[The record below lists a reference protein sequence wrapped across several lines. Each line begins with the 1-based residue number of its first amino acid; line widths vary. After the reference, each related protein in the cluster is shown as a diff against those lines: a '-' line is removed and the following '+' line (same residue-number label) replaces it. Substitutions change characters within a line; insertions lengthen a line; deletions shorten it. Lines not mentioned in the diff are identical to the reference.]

1 MPNIELGH
9 YRPVSSSLEEL
20 FESPPPATSG
30 IPGYISEDEFARL
43 VNRQPSTLRRWR
55 KQHFGPTAVRI
66 GPDFTTARLPRRIFS
81 TRRWPRPRPN
91 GHHRAAAGRARGGRC
106 RGLSDDEQPRRGAR
120 SAGLMILLAT
130 VASPV
135 MSRAETCATG
145 QRRAGRL
152 WPRFLGRSIS
162 SRLPSGVARHGS
174 RRRLASHP

>member
-81 TRRWPRPRPN
+81 TRSGQGRGRTGTTAPRP
-91 GHHRAAAGRARGGRC
+91 AAQGGA
-106 RGLSDDEQPRRGAR
+106 DAAD
-120 SAGLMILLAT
+120 
-130 VASPV
+130 
-135 MSRAETCATG
+135 
-145 QRRAGRL
+145 
-152 WPRFLGRSIS
+152 
-162 SRLPSGVARHGS
+162 
-174 RRRLASHP
+174 